1 MKYRIIG
8 AVACICILLVSVL
21 NYPVLLTGR
30 MESRRYHQHREATPK
45 AVCAV
50 HAEKEFCTH
59 LPLIVIDTGGAE
71 IPGRGLVDEEDRH
84 MGFTTTAEGA
94 DRITAQMRVM
104 DSAEENNHPTDAP
117 AVESNVVIHVRGNSS
132 RYFEKAGYRL
142 ELVDENGDNNPQSLM
157 GMDAHHE
164 WALHGPYLDKSLM
177 RNYMWYNIAGECM
190 EYAPNVRF
198 CELMLKLEVEFP
210 GEKKLTPEI
219 KEAIKTDFSAFEK
232 GLYSYDYDSRKYGY
246 RTQVDVDSFV
256 DYLILNE
263 FTTNYDA
270 GSYSTYIYRD
280 VSGRLKMCVWDFN
293 NACDNYQEQ
302 TTMQVQHFDVHRKLW
317 FNMMVKDEYFTE
329 RVIRRYRELRES
341 WLNEKYLLRY
351 IDEVEE
357 YLGPAIERNFE
368 RWEDSLRDDTLLAP
382 AERNVHS
389 HQEAVRQLKD
399 FIRQRG
405 RWMDENI
412 ESLRQ
417 YSAESRVKKYSE
429 VTD

>member
-1 MKYRIIG
+1 
-8 AVACICILLVSVL
+8 
-21 NYPVLLTGR
+21 
-30 MESRRYHQHREATPK
+30 
-45 AVCAV
+45 
-50 HAEKEFCTH
+50 
-59 LPLIVIDTGGAE
+59 
-71 IPGRGLVDEEDRH
+71 
-84 MGFTTTAEGA
+84 
-94 DRITAQMRVM
+94 
-104 DSAEENNHPTDAP
+104 
-117 AVESNVVIHVRGNSS
+117 
-132 RYFEKAGYRL
+132 
-142 ELVDENGDNNPQSLM
+142 
-157 GMDAHHE
+157 
-164 WALHGPYLDKSLM
+164 
-177 RNYMWYNIAGECM
+177 
-190 EYAPNVRF
+190 
-198 CELMLKLEVEFP
+198 
-210 GEKKLTPEI
+210 
-219 KEAIKTDFSAFEK
+219 
-232 GLYSYDYDSRKYGY
+232 
-246 RTQVDVDSFV
+246 
-256 DYLILNE
+256 
-263 FTTNYDA
+263 
-270 GSYSTYIYRD
+270 
-280 VSGRLKMCVWDFN
+280 
-293 NACDNYQEQ
+293 
-302 TTMQVQHFDVHRKLW
+302 MQVQHFDVHRRLW

>member
-59 LPLIVIDTGGAE
+59 LPLIAIDTGGAE

-198 CELMLKLEVEFP
+198 CELMLN
-210 GEKKLTPEI
+210 GE
-219 KEAIKTDFSAFEK
+219 
-232 GLYSYDYDSRKYGY
+232 
-246 RTQVDVDSFV
+246 
-256 DYLILNE
+256 
-263 FTTNYDA
+263 
-270 GSYSTYIYRD
+270 
-280 VSGRLKMCVWDFN
+280 
-293 NACDNYQEQ
+293 YQG
-302 TTMQVQHFDVHRKLW
+302 
-317 FNMMVKDEYFTE
+317 
-329 RVIRRYRELRES
+329 I
-341 WLNEKYLLRY
+341 
-351 IDEVEE
+351 
-357 YLGPAIERNFE
+357 
-368 RWEDSLRDDTLLAP
+368 
-382 AERNVHS
+382 
-389 HQEAVRQLKD
+389 
-399 FIRQRG
+399 
-405 RWMDENI
+405 
-412 ESLRQ
+412 
-417 YSAESRVKKYSE
+417 
-429 VTD
+429 

>member
-142 ELVDENGDNNPQSLM
+142 ELLSLI
-157 GMDAHHE
+157 H
-164 WALHGPYLDKSLM
+164 
-177 RNYMWYNIAGECM
+177 I
-190 EYAPNVRF
+190 
-198 CELMLKLEVEFP
+198 
-210 GEKKLTPEI
+210 
-219 KEAIKTDFSAFEK
+219 
-232 GLYSYDYDSRKYGY
+232 
-246 RTQVDVDSFV
+246 
-256 DYLILNE
+256 
-263 FTTNYDA
+263 
-270 GSYSTYIYRD
+270 
-280 VSGRLKMCVWDFN
+280 
-293 NACDNYQEQ
+293 
-302 TTMQVQHFDVHRKLW
+302 
-317 FNMMVKDEYFTE
+317 
-329 RVIRRYRELRES
+329 
-341 WLNEKYLLRY
+341 
-351 IDEVEE
+351 
-357 YLGPAIERNFE
+357 
-368 RWEDSLRDDTLLAP
+368 
-382 AERNVHS
+382 
-389 HQEAVRQLKD
+389 
-399 FIRQRG
+399 
-405 RWMDENI
+405 
-412 ESLRQ
+412 
-417 YSAESRVKKYSE
+417 
-429 VTD
+429 

>member
-142 ELVDENGDNNPQSLM
+142 ELVDENGDNNPKSLM

-198 CELMLKLEVEFP
+198 CELMLNGEYQGIYVLTELIGSGRDGARLNMEVDARDNTYTGYLLRLDRQDGSEYDRLNSLTTYSYRNEMELKLEVEFP

-246 RTQVDVDSFV
+246 RAQVDVDSFV
-256 DYLILNE
+256 NYLILNE

-317 FNMMVKDEYFTE
+317 FMMLTWRIYP
-329 RVIRRYRELRES
+329 S
-341 WLNEKYLLRY
+341 
-351 IDEVEE
+351 
-357 YLGPAIERNFE
+357 GRN
-368 RWEDSLRDDTLLAP
+368 SY
-382 AERNVHS
+382 
-389 HQEAVRQLKD
+389 
-399 FIRQRG
+399 G
-405 RWMDENI
+405 R
-412 ESLRQ
+412 
-417 YSAESRVKKYSE
+417 A
-429 VTD
+429 